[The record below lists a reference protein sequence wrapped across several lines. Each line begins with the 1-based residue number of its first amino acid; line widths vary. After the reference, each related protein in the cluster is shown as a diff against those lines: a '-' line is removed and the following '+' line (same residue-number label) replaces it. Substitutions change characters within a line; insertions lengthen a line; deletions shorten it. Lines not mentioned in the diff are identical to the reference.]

1 MKLSKTKINNINTYT
16 KKGLHNKQYIKVKN
30 TDFKAITND
39 YSMLFLKD
47 TPNDFVENSKIENII
62 SIYFNWI
69 SNGYAKPFEDLNN
82 IKIKDK
88 DSSYTFDDKNIN
100 KIISILGKCNITLKM
115 IWVTYKWHYYLQFE
129 NKHGEYGLLLP
140 QRESD

>member
-16 KKGLHNKQYIKVKN
+16 KKGLHNKQYTKVKN

-39 YSMLFLKD
+39 YSVLFLKD
-47 TPNDFVENSKIENII
+47 TPNDFIENSKIENSI

-69 SNGYAKPFEDLNN
+69 SNGYEKPFEDLNN

-88 DSSYTFDDKNIN
+88 DGSYTFDDKSIN

-115 IWVTYKWHYYLQFE
+115 IWGTYKWYYYLQFE

-140 QRESD
+140 QIIY